1 VSRKQLKEE
10 EEAKHAA
17 IVAAH
22 NAKIAKA
29 TVSVEAAHSDKAMLK
44 HLERIDGQ
52 VAGIKDAHDANHALI
67 KIQAATRG
75 RNIRTAAS
83 RKQLNLEE
91 EAKHAA
97 IVAEHQKRVSSV
109 STSKVES
116 THSDKAMLKHLER
129 IDGQV
134 AGIKDAHDANNAL
147 VKIQAATR
155 GRHIRTAAS
164 RKQHNIEEEAKH
176 AAIVA
181 EHQKRIS
188 SASQLPSKVE
198 WMHNDED
205 VLKQLKSIEA
215 RPSNTTTEAA
225 AIKIQAATRGRKI
238 RSSASRHETQ
248 KLETAKHTKI
258 VAEHQVRW
266 GGGWGS

>member
-1 VSRKQLKEE
+1 VIKIQAATRGRHIRTAASRKQYKEE
-10 EEAKHAA
+10 EKAKHAA

-52 VAGIKDAHDANHALI
+52 VAEIKDAHDANHALI

-83 RKQLNLEE
+83 RKQ
-91 EAKHAA
+91 
-97 IVAEHQKRVSSV
+97 
-109 STSKVES
+109 
-116 THSDKAMLKHLER
+116 
-129 IDGQV
+129 
-134 AGIKDAHDANNAL
+134 
-147 VKIQAATR
+147 
-155 GRHIRTAAS
+155 
-164 RKQHNIEEEAKH
+164 HNIDEEAKH

-198 WMHNDED
+198 WAHNDEN
-205 VLKQLKSIEA
+205 VLKQLESIEA
-215 RPSNTTTEAA
+215 RPHNTTTEAA
-225 AIKIQAATRGRKI
+225 AIKIQAASRGRKI

-248 KLETAKHTKI
+248 KLETAKHAKI
-258 VAEHQVRW
+258 VAEHQVR
-266 GGGWGS
+266 GGWGGA